1 MARAGGRERECCARR
16 SREDD
21 RWVTSPL
28 RRWLSSALAGT
39 ALVAA
44 VREARRSARLVDQQ
58 ARLIE
63 EQAALRR
70 VATLVAR
77 GAAPESVFAAVT
89 EELVRP
95 WGRCGDHVALRG
107 RRYVHRRRQCGAT
120 LG

>member
-1 MARAGGRERECCARR
+1 MAGAGAREREYWARR
-16 SREDD
+16 SPREDD

-28 RRWLSSALAGT
+28 RRWLSTALAGT

-58 ARLIE
+58 VRLIE

-77 GAAPESVFAAVT
+77 GAAPEAVFAAVT
-89 EELVRP
+89 EEVVRLFLVDV
-95 WGRCGDHVALRG
+95 G
-107 RRYVHRRRQCGAT
+107 
-120 LG
+120 